1 MDTLSISSME
11 MEQVL
16 HMNGGDGKTSYANNS
31 TIQKQGMHK
40 AKPMLEDSIK
50 MLYSSNNFPKCLKIA
65 DLGCS
70 SGPNTL
76 SLVREIVDAVDKTCR
91 CSNRKAPMFQVFLN
105 DLPGN
110 DFNAVF
116 RSLPSFTAS
125 LMEEKGSNF
134 GPCFVAAMPGSFYGR
149 LFPNGFL
156 HFVHSSYS
164 LHWRSRVPECLVGE
178 SAGAAVNKGNICMA
192 KNSPHD
198 VHKAYLDVFE
208 RDFKL
213 FLRSRSEEMVPGGHM
228 VLTVVGSGI
237 RTPSSKTCTVWELMG
252 MTLYDMVL
260 EGLIEE
266 AKLDGFNL
274 PYYAPTC
281 EEVKHV
287 IRSEGSFKIRRF
299 ETYKIDWD
307 VNGKNGTRGEN
318 VARNIRAVAESL
330 LGNHFTNLNMDDLF
344 ERFAKKITD
353 YSEKERGQCTTIAVS
368 LIKA

>member
-1 MDTLSISSME
+1 ME

-16 HMNGGDGKTSYANNS
+16 HMNGGDGKTSYAKNS

-40 AKPMLEDSIK
+40 AKPILEDSIK
-50 MLYSSNNFPKCLKIA
+50 TLYCNNNFPKCFKIA

-76 SLVREIVDAVDKTCR
+76 SFVREIVDVVDDTCR
-91 CSNRKAPMFQVFLN
+91 CLNRKAPVFQVFLN

-149 LFPNGFL
+149 LFPNSFL

-164 LHWRSRVPECLVGE
+164 LHWRSRVPESLV
-178 SAGAAVNKGNICMA
+178 SKSPAGAALNKGNICMA
-192 KNSPHD
+192 KTSPHD
-198 VHKAYLDVFE
+198 VHKAYFDVFE

-213 FLRSRSEEMVPGGHM
+213 FLRSRFQEMVPGGHM
-228 VLTVVGSGI
+228 VLTVVGSDI

-252 MTLYDMVL
+252 MALYDMVL

-274 PYYAPTC
+274 PYYAPTP
-281 EEVKHV
+281 EEVKRV
-287 IRSEGSFKIRRF
+287 IQTEGSFKVRRF

-307 VNGKNGTRGEN
+307 ANSENGMRGEN
-318 VARNIRAVAESL
+318 VARNIRAVAESI

-344 ERFAKKITD
+344 ERFAKKITE
-353 YSEKERGQCTTIAVS
+353 YLEKERGQCTTIAVS